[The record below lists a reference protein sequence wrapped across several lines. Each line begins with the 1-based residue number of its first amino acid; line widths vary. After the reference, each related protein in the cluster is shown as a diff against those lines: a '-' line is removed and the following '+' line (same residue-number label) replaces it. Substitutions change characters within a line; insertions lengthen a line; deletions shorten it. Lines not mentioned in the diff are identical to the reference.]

1 MTDSNTVLTDDVF
14 QSFSQLRLSVY
25 ALSCA
30 ASLIPVGGDD
40 EELGYLFRALSSCIQ
55 ADLEAHL
62 DTIFKPRS

>member
-30 ASLIPVGGDD
+30 ASLIPIGGDD
-40 EELGYLFRALSSCIQ
+40 EELGYLFRVLSSCLE
-55 ADLEAHL
+55 ADLQAHL
-62 DTIFKPRS
+62 DTLFKPRS